1 MQFGIWVEPE
11 MVNPDSDLYRAHP
24 DWAYHAEGR
33 TPTLGRNQ
41 LVLNFARADVRE
53 AIYAQLA
60 RLLSDHGRID
70 FLKWDHNRPWTWIEV
85 GWPEEPGRQ
94 REVWVRHVLGLY
106 EVLAR
111 LRAEFPH
118 LSIEACASGGGRADL
133 GMLGYTDQ
141 VWTSDNTDAA
151 DRLFI
156 QYGYSR
162 AHTPRS
168 MVCWVTDVPNQQTG
182 RSAPL
187 DFRFHVA
194 MQGVL
199 GLGGDIAEWSAADL
213 ERAAQLIADYKAI
226 RPIVQHGRQYWL
238 IPPAAEGPCAVE
250 YVSAEGVVVFTYQI
264 RGVVG
269 QAPPRLVLHGL
280 QADRTYRRQSD
291 NLQRTG
297 AALMTRGLPL
307 TFSSGSGLDYRSD
320 LQVWVS

>member
-24 DWAYHAEGR
+24 DWAHHAEGR
-33 TPTLGRNQ
+33 TSTLARNQ

-53 AIYAQLA
+53 VLYEQLR
-60 RLLSDHGRID
+60 RLLSDHGQID
-70 FLKWDHNRPWTWIEV
+70 FLKWDHNRPWTEV
-85 GWPEEPGRQ
+85 GERSA
-94 REVWVRHVLGLY
+94 WVQHVLGLY
-106 EVLAR
+106 DVLGR
-111 LRAEFPH
+111 LRAAFPH

-133 GMLGYTDQ
+133 GILAYTDQ

-162 AHTPRS
+162 AHSPRT
-168 MVCWVTDVPNQQTG
+168 MACWVTDVPNQQTG

-199 GLGGDIAEWSAADL
+199 GLGGDIAAWPPSELA
-213 ERAAQLIADYKAI
+213 RASELIAQYKTI
-226 RPIVQHGRQYWL
+226 RPMVQHGRQYWL
-238 IPPAAEGPCAVE
+238 LPPLSDGPCAVQ
-250 YVSAEGVVVFTYQI
+250 YVSSDGFVLFTYQT

-269 QAPPRLVLHGL
+269 QSPPRLVLHGL
-280 QADRTYRRQSD
+280 DPARTYRRQSD
-291 NLQRTG
+291 GLSVSG
-297 AALMTRGLPL
+297 AVLMTLGLPI
-307 TFSSGSGLDYRSD
+307 TFTSGQGLDYRSD
-320 LQVWVS
+320 AQIWI